1 MNTHGFKEVYKP
13 RNRTVVFSQADC
25 NMAVHLTRSKRK
37 SFKKCCIYTAMDGTD
52 DMLWNG
58 SEEDEDTD
66 CEDEAVSLTGKGA
79 QNVTCF
85 VYQVYESNSK
95 IFFLSSFFF
104 LKVILESSCIQ
115 VKYGNNMSGSWE
127 VCASSHV
134 LISSTILPECFR
146 MTKS

>member
-1 MNTHGFKEVYKP
+1 
-13 RNRTVVFSQADC
+13 
-25 NMAVHLTRSKRK
+25 
-37 SFKKCCIYTAMDGTD
+37 MDGTD

-58 SEEDEDTD
+58 SEEDGNVSACEEDEDTD

-104 LKVILESSCIQ
+104 
-115 VKYGNNMSGSWE
+115 
-127 VCASSHV
+127 
-134 LISSTILPECFR
+134 F
-146 MTKS
+146 